1 MQVSG
6 VVVYLERDPERARAA
21 LRGLAA
27 EPTVDVGS
35 ARDPYRVPA
44 VLEAATAGDSKKAV
58 RRLEVLAGVERVEVA
73 FVAFDDNGTDSQKQV
88 AGSREPQAHR
98 K

>member
-6 VVVYLERDPERARAA
+6 VVVYLERDPERARVA

-27 EPTVDVGS
+27 EPTLDVGEAS
-35 ARDPYRVPA
+35 EPYRVPA
-44 VLEAATAGDSKKAV
+44 VLEAATPRDSKETV

-73 FVAFDDNGTDSQKQV
+73 FVAFDENETDSQN
-88 AGSREPQAHR
+88 R
-98 K
+98 